1 MLYSYPF
8 IVQLYDAFEKRARI
22 QVNRFIK
29 NNTLLKKYLPL
40 CLRSTLM
47 AHILMVLLF

>member
-1 MLYSYPF
+1 MLYSYPLG
-8 IVQLYDAFEKRARI
+8 VQLYDAFEKRARI